1 MNDNPIVSIITPTLN
16 SEKFVE
22 KTILSVLNQTYK
34 NIEYIII
41 DGGSTDGTAEIIK
54 KYEGKIDY
62 WVSEPDKGIYDAMNK
77 GLDAAKGQWIFF
89 LGADDMLYD
98 SLTIEA
104 VSSQLRDDTSVV
116 FGKVRYTN
124 GKEVKSRLNLITLL
138 HNTVHH
144 QSAFYNANLFYNWR
158 YDSTK
163 KLISDYELNLIIYLA
178 KKKYEHMDRFI
189 SICSPLGQSIK
200 DTRTA
205 FSEVN
210 AIRKKHL
217 SILMNYILTAFFFL
231 KFSIKK

>member
-1 MNDNPIVSIITPTLN
+1 MKVSIITVVFN
-16 SEKFVE
+16 NRDFIESAIK
-22 KTILSVLNQTYK
+22 SVLNQTHK

-41 DGGSTDGTAEIIK
+41 DGGSKDGTFEVIN
-54 KYEGKIDY
+54 KYRDKIAKF
-62 WVSEPDKGIYDAMNK
+62 VSEPDKGIYDAMNK
-77 GLDAAKGQWIFF
+77 GLEAAKGEWIFF

-98 SLTIEA
+98 PLTIED
-104 VSSQLRDDTSVV
+104 VSSQLRDDLSVV

-124 GKEVKSRLNLITLL
+124 GKEVRSRLNLLTML